1 MLASASIRQAVR
13 EEVPLDMPPP
23 QYSKLVPLHQHP
35 GAKPL
40 DGSRA
45 PSLIERAS
53 KACGEIIGPTYGELV
68 YTVLEGIKRG
78 QIGKYSG
85 RLLLERCC
93 RRPAHARALPVIDC
107 AQDLVEADRRLMAA
121 ANVGADLAPGVAHGA
136 GVHPDSPGRSGSRR
150 GWRSRE
156 LVAGP

>member
-23 QYSKLVPLHQHP
+23 QYTKLVPLHQHP

-68 YTVLEGIKRG
+68 YTVLEGIKPPG
-78 QIGKYSG
+78 
-85 RLLLERCC
+85 LER
-93 RRPAHARALPVIDC
+93 RRR
-107 AQDLVEADRRLMAA
+107 
-121 ANVGADLAPGVAHGA
+121 
-136 GVHPDSPGRSGSRR
+136 
-150 GWRSRE
+150 
-156 LVAGP
+156 